1 MLRNV
6 GFDKNI
12 VRRCRGTSG
21 AKRQGPKVDA
31 PGRIRLNWTAGLRR
45 ALPMKKMTYASAGVD
60 TAAQKAAIKA
70 LAGSIKFS
78 RKGIGSPLLGMTQ
91 FAGLVDFGDRALAI
105 CTDGV
110 GTKMLVAKALKK
122 WDTVGIDCIAM
133 NVNDCI
139 CVGAEPIAFVDYI
152 ATDNPDATITKAI
165 GEGLNEGAKQ
175 ANVTLAGG
183 ETAVLPEVVQGWDL
197 AGSCVGF
204 VSKDRILDGSRVKAG
219 DVIIGL
225 ASTGL
230 HSNGYTLA
238 RKILE
243 KEKLTM
249 KDKAPTLGGRSIGA
263 VLLEPTKIYV
273 RSILA
278 LNNTLPVHGF
288 ANITGGGL
296 KNIPRISPNFRYS
309 IRQPMPIPPIL
320 TLLEE
325 WGNVADEEMYKTFN
339 MGMGF
344 TVVVSKEDENEARRI
359 LRAEHP
365 QVVGVV
371 EKGKDAVHEPLGLT
385 YPSKT

>member
-1 MLRNV
+1 
-6 GFDKNI
+6 
-12 VRRCRGTSG
+12 
-21 AKRQGPKVDA
+21 
-31 PGRIRLNWTAGLRR
+31 
-45 ALPMKKMTYASAGVD
+45 MTYASAGVD
-60 TAAQKAAIKA
+60 TTAQKAAIKA
-70 LAGSIKFS
+70 LAGSIRFS

-91 FAGLVDFGDRALAI
+91 FAGLIEFGDRALAM

-110 GTKMLVAKALKK
+110 GTKMLVAAALEK

-152 ATDNPDATITKAI
+152 ATSKPDPVVTKAI

-183 ETAVLPEVVQGWDL
+183 ETAVLPEIVNGWDL

-204 VSKDRILDGSRVKAG
+204 VSKDQILDGSRVKPR

-238 RKILE
+238 RKIIE
-243 KEKLTM
+243 KEGLTLRQ
-249 KDKAPTLGGRSIGA
+249 KGPAASLGGRTIGA
-263 VLLEPTKIYV
+263 VLLEPTRIYV
-273 RSILA
+273 RSILG
-278 LNNTLPVHGF
+278 LHNTVPVHGL

-296 KNIPRISPNFRYS
+296 KNIPRINGKFRYA
-309 IRQPMPIPPIL
+309 IDKPMPVPPIFS
-320 TLLEE
+320 LLQE
-325 WGNVADEEMYKTFN
+325 WGNVSDEEMYKTFN

-344 TVVVSKEDENEARRI
+344 AVVVAPEDENEAKRL

-365 QVVGVV
+365 QVIGRV
-371 EKGKDAVHEPLGLT
+371 EKGKDAVHVPLGLT

>member
-1 MLRNV
+1 
-6 GFDKNI
+6 
-12 VRRCRGTSG
+12 
-21 AKRQGPKVDA
+21 
-31 PGRIRLNWTAGLRR
+31 
-45 ALPMKKMTYASAGVD
+45 MTYASAGVD

-70 LAGSIKFS
+70 LAGSIRFS
-78 RKGIGSPLLGMTQ
+78 RKGIGAPLLGMTQ
-91 FAGLVDFGDRALAI
+91 FAGLVEFGDRALAI

-152 ATDNPDATITKAI
+152 ATDKPDATITKAI
-165 GEGLNEGAKQ
+165 GEGLSDGAKQ

-183 ETAVLPEVVQGWDL
+183 ETAVLPEIVTGWDL

-204 VSKDRILDGSRVKAG
+204 VSKDQILDGSRTKPG

-243 KEKLTM
+243 KQRLRLT
-249 KDKAPTLGGRSIGA
+249 DKGPSSSLGGRTFGA
-263 VLLEPTKIYV
+263 VLLEPTRIYV
-273 RSILA
+273 RSVLG
-278 LNNTLPVHGF
+278 LHNTLPVHGL

-296 KNIPRISPNFRYS
+296 KNIPRINSKFRYT
-309 IRQPMPIPPIL
+309 IRQPMPVPPIL
-320 TLLEE
+320 ALLQE

-344 TVVVSKEDENEARRI
+344 AVIVAKEDENEARRL

-365 QVVGVV
+365 QVVGIV

>member
-1 MLRNV
+1 
-6 GFDKNI
+6 
-12 VRRCRGTSG
+12 
-21 AKRQGPKVDA
+21 
-31 PGRIRLNWTAGLRR
+31 
-45 ALPMKKMTYASAGVD
+45 MTYLSAGVD
-60 TAAQKAAIKA
+60 TTAQKAAIKA

-91 FAGLVDFGDRALAI
+91 FAGLVEFGDRALAL

-110 GTKMLVAKALKK
+110 GTKMLVAAALKK

-152 ATDNPDATITKAI
+152 ATSDPDPTITKAI
-165 GEGLNEGAKQ
+165 GQGLNEGAKQ

-183 ETAVLPEVVQGWDL
+183 ETAVLPEIVDGWDL
-197 AGSCVGF
+197 AGACVGF
-204 VSKDRILDGSRVKAG
+204 VSKNRILDGSRVRPG

-238 RKILE
+238 RKILQ
-243 KEKLTM
+243 KNKVGLTET
-249 KDKAPTLGGRSIGA
+249 APKSVLGGRSVGA
-263 VLLEPTKIYV
+263 VLLEPTRIYV
-273 RSILA
+273 RSILG
-278 LNNTLPVHGF
+278 LINTLPVHGL

-296 KNIPRISPNFRYS
+296 KNIPRVNPKFRYV
-309 IRQPMPIPPIL
+309 IRQPMPVPPIFS
-320 TLLEE
+320 LLQD

-344 TVVVSKEDENEARRI
+344 SVIVASEDENEARRL
-359 LRAEHP
+359 LRAERP
-365 QVVGVV
+365 RVVGVV
-371 EKGKDAVHEPLGLT
+371 EKGTDAVHEPLGLS

>member
-1 MLRNV
+1 M
-6 GFDKNI
+6 
-12 VRRCRGTSG
+12 
-21 AKRQGPKVDA
+21 PKKE
-31 PGRIRLNWTAGLRR
+31 G
-45 ALPMKKMTYASAGVD
+45 MTYASAGVD

-70 LAGSIKFS
+70 LAGSIRFA
-78 RKGIGSPLLGMTQ
+78 RKGIGAPLLGMTQ
-91 FAGLVDFGDRALAI
+91 FAGLVEFGDRALAI

-110 GTKMLVAKALKK
+110 GTKMLVAQGLKK

-152 ATDNPDATITKAI
+152 ATSHPDATVTKAI

-183 ETAVLPEVVQGWDL
+183 ETAVLPEVVNGWDL

-204 VSKDRILDGSRVKAG
+204 VSKDQILDGSRIRPG

-238 RKILE
+238 RKIVAKKKLHLTE
-243 KEKLTM
+243 KG
-249 KDKAPTLGGRSIGA
+249 PSSVLGGRTIGA

-273 RSILA
+273 RSILG
-278 LNNTLPVHGF
+278 LHNTVPVHGL

-296 KNIPRISPNFRYS
+296 KNIPRVNPKFRYV
-309 IRQPMPIPPIL
+309 IQHPMPVPPIFS
-320 TLLEE
+320 LLQE
-325 WGNVADEEMYKTFN
+325 WGNVADEEMYQTFN

-344 TVVVSKEDENEARRI
+344 AVIVSHKDENEARRL

-371 EKGKDAVHEPLGLT
+371 EKGKDAVHEPLGLS